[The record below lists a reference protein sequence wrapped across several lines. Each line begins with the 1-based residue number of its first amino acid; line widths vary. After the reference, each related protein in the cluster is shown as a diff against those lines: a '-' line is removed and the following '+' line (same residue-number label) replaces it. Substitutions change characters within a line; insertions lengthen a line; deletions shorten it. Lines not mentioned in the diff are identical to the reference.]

1 MHSSKRWYDAH
12 EEFAVLLESLKTAKA
27 GNRDRIVAG
36 VLEIITTDAPILLEK
51 YLLDFPLDQKRRR
64 WYDQDPY
71 LWLMVNG
78 LEHAGVKLLQ
88 KVTAFM
94 SGKEKN
100 EGTKKKKTL
109 RHSDKLSA
117 SLRSGQAQK
126 KRMQKEKTSVRKVG
140 KRK

>member
-12 EEFAVLLESLKTAKA
+12 KEFAVRLESLKTAKA
-27 GNRDRIVAG
+27 RNRNKMVAG
-36 VLEIITTDAPILLEK
+36 VLEIITTDSPELLEK

-78 LEHAGVKLLQ
+78 LEHAGVKLLR

-94 SGKEKN
+94 SNKN
-100 EGTKKKKTL
+100 PMKKAPQPSRAK
-109 RHSDKLSA
+109 
-117 SLRSGQAQK
+117 
-126 KRMQKEKTSVRKVG
+126 G
-140 KRK
+140 KRKLAQRRKRKKT